1 MEIDCIIQLY
11 TFIIQLVQ
19 EVGKNHIGGNLMTP
33 APKSNTAPPQQIQVR
48 PNEKAGLLSQPK
60 AVWAVFFA
68 SIIAF
73 MGLGLVDPIL
83 PAIAEQ
89 LHASHSE
96 VTLLFTSYNAVMA
109 VAMLI
114 TGVISTRLGIK
125 WTLLS
130 GIVIIAVF
138 SALGGFSNGIWTLVG
153 LRGGWGLGNALFVAT
168 ALSAIVS
175 LSNSGTAKAII
186 LYEAAIGLGISVGPL
201 LGGWLGGM
209 SWRGP
214 FLGVAT
220 LMIIAFIG
228 LFILMPKSTTP
239 TGVKSRSSLLDPFRA
254 LKHRSLLVFGIA
266 AALYNFGFFT
276 LLAYAPFV
284 MGLDEHGLGF
294 VFLGWGVLLAI
305 TSVFMAPKM
314 TVWFGTIKSMCL
326 MLILFALLLV
336 VMGIWTSTQWVI
348 ITAVIL
354 AGALLGNNNTLIT
367 TAVMNAAPVERSTA
381 SAAYSFLRFIGGA
394 IAPFTAGKLA
404 EIYNPSVPFLV
415 GGGFVVVSVLFI
427 WMNNKHINHVD
438 NIEIGH

>member
-1 MEIDCIIQLY
+1 MSSTQPSVSAATI
-11 TFIIQLVQ
+11 
-19 EVGKNHIGGNLMTP
+19 KNVANGGLL
-33 APKSNTAPPQQIQVR
+33 AQPKS
-48 PNEKAGLLSQPK
+48 
-60 AVWAVFFA
+60 VWAVFFA
-68 SIIAF
+68 CIIAF

-89 LHASHSE
+89 LHATHSQ

-114 TGVISTRLGIK
+114 TGMISSRLGIK
-125 WTLLS
+125 WTLLT

-138 SALGGFSNGIWTLVG
+138 SALGGLSEGIWTLVG

-168 ALSAIVS
+168 ALAAIVS
-175 LSNSGTAKAII
+175 LSNSGTAQAII

-201 LGGWLGGM
+201 LGGWLGAM

-220 LMIIAFIG
+220 LMVIAFIG
-228 LFILMPKSTTP
+228 LMLLMPAKAEKTSKVQSKT
-239 TGVKSRSSLLDPFRA
+239 SLLDPFRA
-254 LKHRSLLVFGIA
+254 LKHRSLLIFGIA

-284 MGLDEHGLGF
+284 MGLDEHGLGY
-294 VFLGWGVLLAI
+294 VFLGWGILLAV
-305 TSVFMAPKM
+305 TSVFMAPKLQQ
-314 TVWFGTIKSMCL
+314 WFGTIKSMCA
-326 MLILFALLLV
+326 MLILFSLLLIA
-336 VMGIWTSTQWVI
+336 MGIWTSTQWVI
-348 ITAVIL
+348 IGAVIL
-354 AGALLGNNNTLIT
+354 AGAFLGNNNTLIT

-404 EIYNPSVPFLV
+404 EIFNPSVPFIV
-415 GGGFVVVSVLFI
+415 GAGFVLLSVVFI
-427 WMNNKHINHVD
+427 LMNRAHIKHVD
-438 NIEIGH
+438 DAGMGH

>member
-1 MEIDCIIQLY
+1 MSSR
-11 TFIIQLVQ
+11 
-19 EVGKNHIGGNLMTP
+19 
-33 APKSNTAPPQQIQVR
+33 PKSNISMPRQLSEATDK
-48 PNEKAGLLSQPK
+48 KAGLLSQPK

-83 PAIAEQ
+83 PAIADQ
-89 LHASHSE
+89 LNASHSE

-114 TGVISTRLGIK
+114 TGVISSRLGIK
-125 WTLLS
+125 WTLLT
-130 GIVIIAVF
+130 GIVIIAIF
-138 SALGGFSNGIWTLVG
+138 SALGGLSNGIWTLVG

-214 FLGVAT
+214 FLGVAS
-220 LMIIAFIG
+220 LMVIAFIG
-228 LFILMPKSTTP
+228 LFILMPKSTSQNGAKART
-239 TGVKSRSSLLDPFRA
+239 SLLDPFRA

-294 VFLGWGVLLAI
+294 VFLGWGILLAV
-305 TSVFMAPKM
+305 TSVFMAPKL
-314 TVWFGTIKSMCL
+314 TEWFGTIKSMCM

-336 VMGIWTSTQWVI
+336 VMGVWTSTQWVI
-348 ITAVIL
+348 IAAVIL

-415 GGGFVVVSVLFI
+415 GGGFVIVSVIFI
-427 WMNNKHINHVD
+427 WVNNKHVKHVD
-438 NIEIGH
+438 NFGIGH

>member
-1 MEIDCIIQLY
+1 MSS
-11 TFIIQLVQ
+11 TPPSVASSSSKMNSTS
-19 EVGKNHIGGNLMTP
+19 EVKG
-33 APKSNTAPPQQIQVR
+33 S
-48 PNEKAGLLSQPK
+48 LLAQPK
-60 AVWAVFFA
+60 AIWAVFFA

-89 LHASHSE
+89 LHASHSQ

-114 TGVISTRLGIK
+114 TGMISSRLGIK
-125 WTLLS
+125 WTLLA

-138 SALGGFSNGIWTLVG
+138 SALGGLSNGIWTLVG

-168 ALSAIVS
+168 ALAAIVS

-201 LGGWLGGM
+201 LGGWLGAM

-220 LMIIAFIG
+220 LMVVAFIG
-228 LFILMPKSTTP
+228 LFLLMPKATHLN
-239 TGVKSRSSLLDPFRA
+239 TGVKKTSLLDPFRA
-254 LKHRSLLVFGIA
+254 LKHRSLLVFGIT

-294 VFLGWGVLLAI
+294 VFLGWGILLAV
-305 TSVFMAPKM
+305 TSVFMAPKLQQ
-314 TVWFGTIKSMCL
+314 WFGTIKSMCA
-326 MLILFALLLV
+326 MLIMFALLLFA
-336 VMGIWTSTQWVI
+336 MGIWTSTQWVI
-348 ITAVIL
+348 IAAVIV

-394 IAPFTAGKLA
+394 IAPFMAGKLA
-404 EIYNPSVPFLV
+404 EIYNPSVPFIV
-415 GGGFVVVSVLFI
+415 GGVFVLISVIFI
-427 WMNNKHINHVD
+427 LINNKHVMHVD
-438 NIEIGH
+438 DAEIGH

>member
-1 MEIDCIIQLY
+1 MSSTPHSIAS
-11 TFIIQLVQ
+11 TSKQ
-19 EVGKNHIGGNLMTP
+19 EVQPSLLTQ
-33 APKSNTAPPQQIQVR
+33 PKS
-48 PNEKAGLLSQPK
+48 
-60 AVWAVFFA
+60 VWAVFFA
-68 SIIAF
+68 CIIAF

-89 LHASHSE
+89 LHATHSQ

-114 TGVISTRLGIK
+114 TGMISSRLGIK

-138 SALGGFSNGIWTLVG
+138 SALGGFSNGIWSLVS

-168 ALSAIVS
+168 ALAAIVS

-201 LGGWLGGM
+201 LGGWLGAM

-214 FLGVAT
+214 FLGVAV
-220 LMIIAFIG
+220 LMVVAFIG
-228 LFILMPKSTTP
+228 LIILMPKSQQNQQSNQAKT
-239 TGVKSRSSLLDPFRA
+239 SILDPFRA

-294 VFLGWGVLLAI
+294 VFLGWGILLAI
-305 TSVFMAPKM
+305 TSVFMAPELQAR
-314 TVWFGTIKSMCL
+314 FGTIKSMCA
-326 MLILFALLLV
+326 MLVMFGILLF
-336 VMGIWTSTQWVI
+336 VMGTWTSSQAVI
-348 ITAVIL
+348 ITCVIA

-367 TAVMNAAPVERSTA
+367 TAVMNAAPVQRSTA

-394 IAPFTAGKLA
+394 IAPFMAGKLA
-404 EIYNPSVPFLV
+404 EIYNPSVPFIV
-415 GGGFVVVSVLFI
+415 GGGFVIISVLFI
-427 WMNNKHINHVD
+427 LLNKKHINHVD
-438 NIEIGH
+438 DVELGH

>member
-1 MEIDCIIQLY
+1 MSATTSSVESSP
-11 TFIIQLVQ
+11 TKS
-19 EVGKNHIGGNLMTP
+19 ESSKGNG
-33 APKSNTAPPQQIQVR
+33 S
-48 PNEKAGLLSQPK
+48 SQPK

-83 PAIAEQ
+83 PAIADK
-89 LHASHSE
+89 LHASQSQ

-114 TGVISTRLGIK
+114 TGMISSRLGIK
-125 WTLLS
+125 WTLLC

-138 SALGGFSNGIWTLVG
+138 SALGGFSNDIWVLVG

-168 ALSAIVS
+168 ALAAIVS

-201 LGGWLGGM
+201 LGGWLGAI

-220 LMIIAFIG
+220 LMVVAFIG
-228 LFILMPKSTTP
+228 LFLLMPKTEN
-239 TGVKSRSSLLDPFRA
+239 KRSEKQKTSLLDPFRA
-254 LKHRSLLVFGIA
+254 LKHRSLLTFGIT

-284 MGLDEHGLGF
+284 MGLDEHGLGY

-305 TSVFMAPKM
+305 TSVFMAPKLQQ
-314 TVWFGTIKSMCL
+314 WFGTIKSMAA
-326 MLILFALLLV
+326 MLLLFALLLFA
-336 VMGIWTSTQWVI
+336 MGIWTSTQWVI
-348 ITAVIL
+348 IAAVIL

-404 EIYNPSVPFLV
+404 ELYNPSVPFLV
-415 GGGFVVVSVLFI
+415 GGGFVVLSVIFI
-427 WMNNKHINHVD
+427 LINNKHVKHVD
-438 NIEIGH
+438 NAEVGH

>member
-1 MEIDCIIQLY
+1 MAA
-11 TFIIQLVQ
+11 
-19 EVGKNHIGGNLMTP
+19 TP
-33 APKSNTAPPQQIQVR
+33 PSVSS
-48 PNEKAGLLSQPK
+48 SQAATELTIEHSSILNQPRS
-60 AVWAVFFA
+60 VWAVFFA
-68 SIIAF
+68 CIIAF

-114 TGVISTRLGIK
+114 TGMISSRLGIK
-125 WTLLS
+125 WTLMC

-168 ALSAIVS
+168 ALAAIVS
-175 LSNSGTAKAII
+175 LSNSGAAKAII

-201 LGGWLGGM
+201 LGGWLGAM

-214 FLGVAT
+214 FLGVAS
-220 LMIIAFIG
+220 LMVIAFFG
-228 LFILMPKSTTP
+228 LIFLMPKADKENKEQTKT
-239 TGVKSRSSLLDPFRA
+239 SLLDPFRA

-294 VFLGWGVLLAI
+294 VFLGWGILLAI
-305 TSVFMAPKM
+305 TSVFMAPKLQER
-314 TVWFGTIKSMCL
+314 FGTIKSMCT
-326 MLILFALLLV
+326 MLILFALVLLA
-336 VMGIWTSTQWVI
+336 MGIWTSTQWVI
-348 ITAVIL
+348 IAAVIA

-367 TAVMNAAPVERSTA
+367 TAVMNSAPVERSTA

-394 IAPFTAGKLA
+394 IAPFFAGKLA
-404 EIYNPSVPFLV
+404 EIYNPSVPFLT
-415 GGGFVVVSVLFI
+415 GAGFVLLSVVFI
-427 WMNNKHINHVD
+427 WLNNHHVKHVD
-438 NIEIGH
+438 DVKSSH

>member
-1 MEIDCIIQLY
+1 MSSTTQSVAKG
-11 TFIIQLVQ
+11 TS
-19 EVGKNHIGGNLMTP
+19 EVSSAAN
-33 APKSNTAPPQQIQVR
+33 S
-48 PNEKAGLLSQPK
+48 ESSLLKQPK

-68 SIIAF
+68 CIIAF

-83 PAIAEQ
+83 PAIAEK
-89 LHASHSE
+89 LHASQSQ

-114 TGVISTRLGIK
+114 TGMISSRLGIK
-125 WTLLS
+125 WTLIL
-130 GIVIIAVF
+130 GIIIIAIF
-138 SALGGFSNGIWTLVG
+138 SALGGFSNGIWALVG

-168 ALSAIVS
+168 ALAAIVS
-175 LSNSGTAKAII
+175 LSKSGTAKAII

-201 LGGWLGGM
+201 LGGWLGAM

-214 FLGVAT
+214 FLGVAS
-220 LMIIAFIG
+220 LMIIAFFG
-228 LFILMPKSTTP
+228 LLILMPKTTSQNAVQ
-239 TGVKSRSSLLDPFRA
+239 TKTSLADPFRA

-294 VFLGWGVLLAI
+294 VFLGWGILLAI
-305 TSVFMAPKM
+305 TSVFMAPKLQAR
-314 TVWFGTIKSMCL
+314 FGTIKSMCA
-326 MLILFALLLV
+326 MLIMFALVLV
-336 VMGIWTSTQWVI
+336 AMGVWTTTQWVI
-348 ITAVIL
+348 IAAVVV

-394 IAPFTAGKLA
+394 IAPYTAGKLA
-404 EIYNPSVPFLV
+404 EIYNPSVPFIV
-415 GGGFVVVSVLFI
+415 GAGFVLVSVLFI
-427 WMNNKHINHVD
+427 WFNNKYVSHVD
-438 NIEIGH
+438 NVGAGH

>member
-1 MEIDCIIQLY
+1 MSS
-11 TFIIQLVQ
+11 
-19 EVGKNHIGGNLMTP
+19 TP
-33 APKSNTAPPQQIQVR
+33 QSASSAPPTKTSFTR
-48 PNEKAGLLSQPK
+48 TKAGLLTQPK

-68 SIIAF
+68 CIIAF

-83 PAIAEQ
+83 PAIAKQ
-89 LHASHSE
+89 LDASTSQ

-114 TGVISTRLGIK
+114 TGMISSRLGIK
-125 WTLLS
+125 WTLLT
-130 GIVIIAVF
+130 GIIIIALF

-168 ALSAIVS
+168 ALAAIVS

-201 LGGWLGGM
+201 LGGWLGGI

-220 LMIIAFIG
+220 LMVIAFIS
-228 LFILMPKSTTP
+228 LYTLMPKSNPEGSVPQTKT
-239 TGVKSRSSLLDPFRA
+239 SIMDPFRA

-294 VFLGWGVLLAI
+294 VFLGWGILLAS
-305 TSVFMAPKM
+305 TSVFMAPKLQQ
-314 TVWFGTIKSMCL
+314 WFGTIKSMCV
-326 MLILFALLLV
+326 MLTLFALLLLA
-336 VMGIWTSTQWVI
+336 MGIWTSTQWVI

-367 TAVMNAAPVERSTA
+367 TAVMNSAPVERSTA

-394 IAPFTAGKLA
+394 IAPFLAGKLS
-404 EIYNPSVPFLV
+404 EWYNPSVPFLF
-415 GGGFVVVSVLFI
+415 GAGFVLLSVVFI
-427 WMNNKHINHVD
+427 WFNNKHIKHVD
-438 NIEIGH
+438 DAELGH

>member
-1 MEIDCIIQLY
+1 MSSTPQSIASTSKPE
-11 TFIIQLVQ
+11 VQ
-19 EVGKNHIGGNLMTP
+19 SSLLTQ
-33 APKSNTAPPQQIQVR
+33 PKS
-48 PNEKAGLLSQPK
+48 
-60 AVWAVFFA
+60 VWAVFFA

-89 LHASHSE
+89 LHATHSQ

-114 TGVISTRLGIK
+114 TGMISSRLGIK

-138 SALGGFSNGIWTLVG
+138 SALGGFSNGIWTLVS

-201 LGGWLGGM
+201 LGGWLGAM

-214 FLGVAT
+214 FLGVAV
-220 LMIIAFIG
+220 LMVVAFIG
-228 LFILMPKSTTP
+228 LILLMPKSQQNQQSNQAKT
-239 TGVKSRSSLLDPFRA
+239 SILDPFRA

-294 VFLGWGVLLAI
+294 VFLGWGILLAI
-305 TSVFMAPKM
+305 TSVFMAPELQAR
-314 TVWFGTIKSMCL
+314 FGTIKSMCA
-326 MLILFALLLV
+326 MLVLFGILLF
-336 VMGIWTSTQWVI
+336 VMGTWTSSHAVI
-348 ITAVIL
+348 ITCVIA

-367 TAVMNAAPVERSTA
+367 TAVMNAAPVQRSTA

-394 IAPFTAGKLA
+394 IAPFMAGKLA
-404 EIYNPSVPFLV
+404 EIYNPSVPFIV
-415 GGGFVVVSVLFI
+415 GGSFVIISVLFLLL
-427 WMNNKHINHVD
+427 NKKHINHVD
-438 NIEIGH
+438 DVELGH

>member
-1 MEIDCIIQLY
+1 MSSTTQNIVSGASKIKTE
-11 TFIIQLVQ
+11 
-19 EVGKNHIGGNLMTP
+19 E
-33 APKSNTAPPQQIQVR
+33 AS
-48 PNEKAGLLSQPK
+48 LLKQPK

-68 SIIAF
+68 CIIAF

-83 PAIAEQ
+83 PAIAEN

-114 TGVISTRLGIK
+114 TGAVSSRLGIK
-125 WTLLS
+125 WTLLA
-130 GIVIIAVF
+130 GIVIIALF
-138 SALGGFSNGIWTLVG
+138 SALGGVSNGIWALVG

-168 ALSAIVS
+168 SLAAIVS

-201 LGGWLGGM
+201 LGGWLGAM

-220 LMIIAFIG
+220 LMVVAFIG
-228 LFILMPKSTTP
+228 LIVLMPRSNTKNT
-239 TGVKSRSSLLDPFRA
+239 VKSKISLLDPFRA

-284 MGLDEHGLGF
+284 MGLDEHGLGY
-294 VFLGWGVLLAI
+294 VFLGWGILLAV
-305 TSVFMAPKM
+305 TSVFMAPKLQQ
-314 TVWFGTIKSMCL
+314 WFGTIKSMCA
-326 MLILFALLLV
+326 MLTLFALLLV
-336 VMGIWTSTQWVI
+336 AMGIWTSTQWVV

-367 TAVMNAAPVERSTA
+367 TAVMNAAPVERATA

-394 IAPFTAGKLA
+394 IAPFLAGKLA
-404 EIYNPSVPFLV
+404 EWYNSQVPFIV
-415 GGGFVVVSVLFI
+415 GAVFVMISVVFI
-427 WMNNKHINHVD
+427 GMNAKHVKHVD
-438 NIEIGH
+438 HVKSGH

>member
-1 MEIDCIIQLY
+1 
-11 TFIIQLVQ
+11 
-19 EVGKNHIGGNLMTP
+19 MTP
-33 APKSNTAPPQQIQVR
+33 TSESNLATPRQLSEAADK
-48 PNEKAGLLSQPK
+48 KAGLLNQPK

-89 LHASHSE
+89 LNATHSE

-114 TGVISTRLGIK
+114 TGVISSRLGIK

-175 LSNSGTAKAII
+175 LSTSGTAKAII

-201 LGGWLGGM
+201 LGGWLGAM

-220 LMIIAFIG
+220 LMVIAFVG
-228 LFILMPKSTTP
+228 LFILMPKTT
-239 TGVKSRSSLLDPFRA
+239 TQNGVKARTSLLDPFRA
-254 LKHRSLLVFGIA
+254 LKHRSLLVFGIT

-284 MGLDEHGLGF
+284 MGLDEHGLGY
-294 VFLGWGVLLAI
+294 VFLGWGILLAV
-305 TSVFMAPKM
+305 TFFMAPKLS
-314 TVWFGTIKSMCL
+314 VRFGTIKSMCM

-348 ITAVIL
+348 IAAVIL

-415 GGGFVVVSVLFI
+415 GAGFVVVSVLFI
-427 WMNNKHINHVD
+427 WVNNKHVMHVD
-438 NIEIGH
+438 EIGLGH